1 MMMLKVKLY
10 LRKIAYFLLG
20 ILGYFKHYSNKS
32 CRRNVYIIGD
42 LYSESGLGNVT
53 RSLIASFDQN
63 IDFKLINLPLSIESK
78 QGEYSF
84 QKREAKKLGDGIC
97 IFVGNPSILL
107 QAFLKLNPYYLFA
120 NYTIGV
126 WFWELEKIPANW
138 ERVEK
143 LVNEVWAQSEFSAR
157 VFRKSS
163 SIVKVMPFSLPYQ
176 VKHKFK
182 REYFSLPEKQFV
194 FLMTFD
200 YLSHVAR
207 KNPSAV
213 IQAFLEEFG
222 SDQSV
227 TLVIKSVNQNLPVI
241 NKNLLPSKAREN
253 KNIKFIDDYLT
264 KDEMLSLIEVVDCYV
279 SLHRSEGLG
288 LGLAEAMSLGTL
300 VIGTK
305 YSGNMQFMNQK
316 NSLLVDYT
324 LVPVKVDE
332 YPYADGNVWAEP
344 KISSARAQMRYAVTH
359 QVECQLLVLQGKID
373 LEQYDLSN
381 QISWLK
387 RNLG

>member
-1 MMMLKVKLY
+1 MMLRMKLFF
-10 LRKIAYFLLG
+10 RKIVYYLLG
-20 ILGYFKHYSNKS
+20 ILGYLKHYSSKS
-32 CRRNVYIIGD
+32 CRRNVFIIGD

-63 IDFKLINLPLSIESK
+63 IDYKLINLPLSIESK
-78 QGEYSF
+78 QGEYDF
-84 QKREAKKLGDGIC
+84 HKREAKKLGDGIC

-107 QAFLKLNPYYLFA
+107 QAFLKLNPYYLLT

-176 VKHKFK
+176 VKRKFK

-207 KNPSAV
+207 KNPCAV

-227 TLVIKSVNQNLPVI
+227 TLVIKSVNQDFPEI
-241 NKNLLPSKAREN
+241 NKNLLISKARTN
-253 KNIKFIDDYLT
+253 KNIKFIDGYLT

-324 LVPVKVDE
+324 LVPVKVGE
-332 YPYADGNVWAEP
+332 YPYADRNVWAEP
-344 KISSARAQMRYAVTH
+344 IISSARAQMRYAVTH

-381 QISWLK
+381 QICWLK